1 MESVSVAFGRMHS
14 NSLIDILHMWRENLI
29 FLRELDR
36 KCEFQIIAMH
46 IPMCSYLLQIFL
58 NVNLNC
64 LKVTDDHFLKF
75 IHKLEPKMRLV

>member
-36 KCEFQIIAMH
+36 KCEF
-46 IPMCSYLLQIFL
+46 
-58 NVNLNC
+58 
-64 LKVTDDHFLKF
+64 
-75 IHKLEPKMRLV
+75 